1 MPELDPTSDDF
12 YDLVIVGRGYSAS
25 TYLFTADLS
34 WCKKILIIAGPDAW
48 QHVVRGDGIVN
59 HANYI
64 YARDNPN
71 ARINPAPEA
80 PEGNKATLKDENAAI
95 IAKAIAWLQ
104 AEDIT
109 ITQHDGITTAI
120 GKKDYLS
127 TANIN
132 RGQPVKR
139 GNLDIY
145 PFAIKAN
152 SALPIYEVAYNKW
165 DNLPVNQNWNVGEIT
180 QSTAKALKV
189 VYCGGAGPHIDRY
202 NNGKF
207 DKATFMDL
215 DSFMR
220 SDITPT
226 QDGNNKVALLGP
238 NAGVDAAVKAISK
251 GFDLYWL
258 ISGPQDSNPAWL
270 STKHYT
276 TTRDDQNPKTGQDA
290 IDDANDC
297 IVNYPKSERPAFTG
311 TAVPNDANA
320 PKNAPYTISFGQ
332 NQVFKRG
339 DEDTKFANINV
350 GYVVY
355 ATGQAPDKDEKSGP
369 NNIVSRIGPIK
380 VLETILATEKLTPI
394 YDTNQRF
401 GGWHETALGLK
412 DKDHS
417 PYTGLEVFGAAA
429 LALANFRGG
438 SKVKQAFFE
447 SAGFYT
453 NALDT
458 SIQPDEKIGDSLK
471 AIQNSSWNDSANV
484 TRLYDYFTTQDSIP
498 SVNTSM
504 TAILPRLYLQT
515 LLAADQLGVVKS
527 QIEAATG
534 FGLIAASTDTH
545 AWIVKASAV
554 QQATEQIKQAI
565 KSLPKQATAEHLGP
579 LKEAVGN
586 YNTAAL
592 NFGAANDPV
601 NEAAEAYVALLS
613 QKDRD
618 ILNDDGFEADNFA
631 HTINMALFALS
642 WQVDFISADT
652 PHVGE
657 DWRYLQTLNQRDVLK
672 KIPAAQRQLTNLQAI
687 FQASATGN
695 IQSAINFNSMDRTQL
710 AVLLAAQYPAI
721 LAPDW
726 RPITAQILEGRR
738 FSPWGYT
745 PEQVTKIE
753 TWLAAV
759 NKGTKS
765 VNEFPDLVA

>member
-1 MPELDPTSDDF
+1 MPNLDPTSQDF

-34 WCKKILIIAGPDAW
+34 WCQKILIIAGPDAW
-48 QHVVRGDGIVN
+48 EHVVRGDGIVN

-64 YARDNPN
+64 YARDNPS

-80 PEGNKATLKDENAAI
+80 PEGNKTTLKDENAAI
-95 IAKAIAWLQ
+95 IAKAVAWLQ
-104 AEDIT
+104 AKNIT
-109 ITQHDGITTAI
+109 VTQDAGITTAI

-127 TANIN
+127 TADIN

-139 GNLDIY
+139 GKLDIY

-152 SALPIYEVAYNKW
+152 SAQPIYEVTYNKW
-165 DNLPVNQNWNVGEIT
+165 GNLPANEEWDVGNIT

-202 NNGKF
+202 NEGKF
-207 DKATFMDL
+207 NKATFMDL

-220 SDITPT
+220 SDIVPT
-226 QDGNNKVALLGP
+226 QDGNNKIALLGP

-251 GFDLYWL
+251 GFELYWL

-297 IVNYPKSERPAFTG
+297 IVNYPKSDRPSFVG

-332 NQVFKRG
+332 NEVFKRS
-339 DEDTKFANINV
+339 DEDTKFTSIEV
-350 GYVVY
+350 GCVVY

-369 NNIVSRIGPIK
+369 NDIVSRIGPAK
-380 VLETILATEKLTPI
+380 VLEPILTNEKLTPI

-401 GGWHETALGLK
+401 GNWYETALGLK

-429 LALANFRGG
+429 FALSGG
-438 SKVKQAFFE
+438 SNVKQAFFE
-447 SAGFYT
+447 NAGFYN

-458 SIQPDEKIGDSLK
+458 SIQPEQNIGNCLK
-471 AIQNSSWNDSANV
+471 AIQNSSWNDSAHAS
-484 TRLYDYFTTQDSIP
+484 RLYDYLNTQDSIP
-498 SVNTSM
+498 AVNTSM

-515 LLAADQLGVVKS
+515 LLAADQLGVVKN

-545 AWIVKASAV
+545 AWIVKASAL
-554 QQATEQIKQAI
+554 QQASQQIKNAI
-565 KSLPKQATAEHLGP
+565 DGLPKPATANDLGP
-579 LKEAVGN
+579 LKEAVEQ
-586 YNTAAL
+586 YTTAQDDFDEVD
-592 NFGAANDPV
+592 NSVNDA
-601 NEAAEAYVALLS
+601 AAEYIARLPKDERETLQKEGFRTDRFAFEINRAVQRLS
-613 QKDRD
+613 
-618 ILNDDGFEADNFA
+618 FEVRW
-631 HTINMALFALS
+631 LS
-642 WQVDFISADT
+642 GSD
-652 PHVGE
+652 E
-657 DWRYLQTLNQRDVLK
+657 RYLNQRYQQDVLK
-672 KIPAAQRQLTNLQAI
+672 KIPPVQRQLTNLQAI
-687 FQASATGN
+687 FQASVTGN

-710 AVLLAAQYPAI
+710 AVLLAAKYPAI

-753 TWLAAV
+753 TWLGNV
-759 NKGTKS
+759 NQGTKS

>member
-1 MPELDPTSDDF
+1 MPNLDPTSQDF

-34 WCKKILIIAGPDAW
+34 WCQKILIIAGPDAW
-48 QHVVRGDGIVN
+48 EHVVRGDGIVN

-64 YARDNPN
+64 YARDNPS
-71 ARINPAPEA
+71 ARINPAPDA
-80 PEGNKATLKDENAAI
+80 PEGNKTTLKDENAAI
-95 IAKAIAWLQ
+95 IAKAVAWLQ
-104 AEDIT
+104 AKNIT
-109 ITQHDGITTAI
+109 VTQHDGITTAI

-152 SALPIYEVAYNKW
+152 SAQPIYEITYNKW
-165 DNLPVNQNWNVGEIT
+165 NALPGANWNDVAVEAQPT
-180 QSTAKALKV
+180 VTALKV
-189 VYCGGAGPHIDRY
+189 VYCGGAGPHIDYY

-220 SDITPT
+220 SNIVPT
-226 QDGNNKVALLGP
+226 QDGNNKIALLGP

-251 GFDLYWL
+251 GFELYWL

-290 IDDANDC
+290 IDDANGC
-297 IVNYPKSERPAFTG
+297 IVNYPKSGRPSFVG
-311 TAVPNDANA
+311 SAVPNDANA

-332 NQVFKRG
+332 NEVFKRS
-339 DEDTKFANINV
+339 DEDTKFTSIEV
-350 GYVVY
+350 GCVVY

-369 NNIVSRIGPIK
+369 NDIVSRIGPAK
-380 VLETILATEKLTPI
+380 VLEPILTNEKLTPI

-401 GGWHETALGLK
+401 GNWYETALGLK

-429 LALANFRGG
+429 FALSGG
-438 SKVKQAFFE
+438 SNVKQAFFE
-447 SAGFYT
+447 NAGFYN

-458 SIQPDEKIGDSLK
+458 NIQPEQNIGNCLK
-471 AIQNSSWNDSANV
+471 AIQNSSWNDSAHA
-484 TRLYDYFTTQDSIP
+484 TRLYEYFNTQASIP
-498 SVNTSM
+498 TVNTSM
-504 TAILPRLYLQT
+504 IAILPRLYLQT

-545 AWIVKASAV
+545 EWITKASAV

-565 KSLPKQATAEHLGP
+565 KNLPKQATAEHLGP
-579 LKEAVGN
+579 LNEAVGN
-586 YNTAAL
+586 YNTAVQ
-592 NFGAANDPV
+592 NFGAADEPV

-618 ILNDDGFEADNFA
+618 ILNDEGFEADNFA
-631 HTINMALFALS
+631 HTINMALFDLS
-642 WQVDFISADT
+642 WEVDWLS
-652 PHVGE
+652 GSNE
-657 DWRYLQTLNQRDVLK
+657 SYLIPKFQRDVRD
-672 KIPAAQRQLTNLQAI
+672 KIPPVQRQLTNLQAI

-695 IQSAINFNSMDRTQL
+695 IESAINFNSMDRTQL
-710 AVLLAAQYPAI
+710 AVLLAAKYPAI

-753 TWLAAV
+753 TWLGNV
-759 NKGTKS
+759 NQGTKS

>member
-1 MPELDPTSDDF
+1 MPNLDPASPDF

-34 WCKKILIIAGPDAW
+34 WCQKILIIAGPDAW
-48 QHVVRGDGIVN
+48 EHVVRGDGIVN

-64 YARDNPN
+64 YARDNPS

-80 PEGNKATLKDENAAI
+80 PEGNKTTLKDENAAI
-95 IAKAIAWLQ
+95 IAKAITWLQ
-104 AEDIT
+104 DQHVA
-109 ITQHDGITTAI
+109 ITQDAGIATGI
-120 GKKDYLS
+120 DKKDYI
-127 TANIN
+127 AEADIQ
-132 RGQPVKR
+132 RGQPATIKGTTKYPFDVKR
-139 GNLDIY
+139 D
-145 PFAIKAN
+145 
-152 SALPIYEVAYNKW
+152 SSLPIYEITYNKW
-165 DNLPVNQNWNVGEIT
+165 ENLPANEDWDVGNIT
-180 QSTAKALKV
+180 PSTAKALKV
-189 VYCGGAGPHIDRY
+189 VYCGGAGPHIDYY

-207 DKATFMDL
+207 NKATFMDL

-220 SDITPT
+220 SDIVPT

-276 TTRDDQNPKTGQDA
+276 TKRNPDDPKTGQDA
-290 IDDANDC
+290 IDDANGC
-297 IVNYPKSERPAFTG
+297 IVNYPKSGRPSFVG

-320 PKNAPYTISFGQ
+320 PKNAPYTISFAQ
-332 NQVFKRG
+332 NEVFKRS
-339 DEDTKFANINV
+339 DEDTTFTNIEV

-355 ATGQAPDKDEKSGP
+355 ATGQNPEKDEKSGP
-369 NNIVSRIGPIK
+369 NNIVSRIGPAK
-380 VLETILATEKLTPI
+380 VLETILAMEKLTPI

-429 LALANFRGG
+429 LALANFKGG

-458 SIQPDEKIGDSLK
+458 SIQPGANIGDSLK
-471 AIQNSSWNDSANV
+471 AIQNSSWNDSANT
-484 TRLYDYFTTQDSIP
+484 TRLYDYFNTQDSIP
-498 SVNTSM
+498 TVNTSM

-545 AWIVKASAV
+545 EWIVKASAV

-565 KSLPKQATAEHLGP
+565 KNLPNPATAENLGP

-586 YNTAAL
+586 YNTAVQ
-592 NFGAANDPV
+592 NFGAADEPV
-601 NEAAEAYVALLS
+601 NEAAVAYVALLS
-613 QKDRD
+613 QEDRD
-618 ILNDDGFEADNFA
+618 ELQAEDFRTDRFAININQSGYTLFCAVEQLSASDDNYLN
-631 HTINMALFALS
+631 
-642 WQVDFISADT
+642 
-652 PHVGE
+652 
-657 DWRYLQTLNQRDVLK
+657 LQIQQDVIK
-672 KIPAAQRQLTNLQAI
+672 KMPAAQRQLTNLQAV
-687 FQASATGN
+687 FQTPTADG

-710 AVLLAAQYPAI
+710 AVLLAAKYPAI

-745 PEQVTKIE
+745 PEQVTEIE
-753 TWLAAV
+753 TWLGNV

-765 VNEFPDLVA
+765 ANEFPDLMA

>member
-1 MPELDPTSDDF
+1 MPNLDPTSQDF

-34 WCKKILIIAGPDAW
+34 WCRKILIIAGPDAW
-48 QHVVRGDGIVN
+48 EHVVRGDGIVN

-64 YARDNPN
+64 YARDNPS
-71 ARINPAPEA
+71 ARINPTPEA
-80 PEGNKATLKDENAAI
+80 PEGNKTTLKDENAAI
-95 IAKAIAWLQ
+95 IAKAVAWLQ
-104 AEDIT
+104 AKNIT
-109 ITQHDGITTAI
+109 VTQHDGITTAI

-132 RGQPVKR
+132 RGQLVKR

-152 SALPIYEVAYNKW
+152 SSQPIYEITYNKW
-165 DNLPVNQNWNVGEIT
+165 NALPGANWNDVAVEAQPT
-180 QSTAKALKV
+180 VTALKV
-189 VYCGGAGPHIDRY
+189 VYCGGAGPHIDYY

-220 SDITPT
+220 SNIVPT
-226 QDGNNKVALLGP
+226 QDGNNKIVLLGP

-251 GFDLYWL
+251 GFELYWL

-290 IDDANDC
+290 IDDANGC
-297 IVNYPKSERPAFTG
+297 IVNYPKSGRPSFVG
-311 TAVPNDANA
+311 TAVPNNANA
-320 PKNAPYTISFGQ
+320 PQNAPYTISFGQ
-332 NQVFKRG
+332 NEVFKRS
-339 DEDTKFANINV
+339 DEDTKFTSIEV
-350 GYVVY
+350 GCVVY

-369 NNIVSRIGPIK
+369 NDIVSRIGPAK
-380 VLETILATEKLTPI
+380 VLEPILTSEKLTPI

-401 GGWHETALGLK
+401 GNWYETALGLK

-429 LALANFRGG
+429 FALSGG
-438 SKVKQAFFE
+438 SNVKQAFFE
-447 SAGFYT
+447 NAGFYN

-458 SIQPDEKIGDSLK
+458 SIQPEQNIGNCLK
-471 AIQNSSWNDSANV
+471 AIQNSSWNDSAHA
-484 TRLYDYFTTQDSIP
+484 TRLYDYFNTQDSIP
-498 SVNTSM
+498 AVNTSM

-545 AWIVKASAV
+545 AWIVKASAL
-554 QQATEQIKQAI
+554 QQASQQIKNAI
-565 KSLPKQATAEHLGP
+565 DGLPKPATANDLGP
-579 LKEAVGN
+579 LKEAVEQ
-586 YNTAAL
+586 YTTAQDDFDEVD
-592 NFGAANDPV
+592 NSVNDA
-601 NEAAEAYVALLS
+601 AAEYIARLPKDERETLQKEGFRTDRFAFEINWAVQRLS
-613 QKDRD
+613 
-618 ILNDDGFEADNFA
+618 FEVRW
-631 HTINMALFALS
+631 LS
-642 WQVDFISADT
+642 GSD
-652 PHVGE
+652 E
-657 DWRYLQTLNQRDVLK
+657 RYLNQRYQQDVLK
-672 KIPAAQRQLTNLQAI
+672 KIPSVQRQLTNLQAI
-687 FQASATGN
+687 FQASVTGN

-710 AVLLAAQYPAI
+710 AVLLAAKYPAI

-738 FSPWGYT
+738 FSPWGYA
-745 PEQVTKIE
+745 PDQIAEIE
-753 TWLAAV
+753 TWLDAM

-765 VNEFPDLVA
+765 VNEFPDLVT